1 MIKRQAPT
9 MIIGDTQQGFT
20 LVEIIIGIVV
30 FALSL
35 SVITSLILP
44 TASQSA
50 SQLQQIRAS
59 ELGQSLMNEILSRAY
74 DENSDKAGGLLRCG
88 ESGAPACSGIG
99 RDESNR
105 EDFDDV
111 DDYHNLAQGSIY
123 SRPILNAKG
132 EDISNLYRGFSISVS
147 VNFDSNFDNSGVG
160 NGAKL
165 ITITVTAPTGDEIIF
180 SSYKEN
186 F

>member
-1 MIKRQAPT
+1 MNNPSV
-9 MIIGDTQQGFT
+9 QQGFT

-111 DDYHNLAQGSIY
+111 DDYNGLIESGSSIENAQGNALGSIY
-123 SRPILNAKG
+123 N
-132 EDISNLYRGFSISVS
+132 GFSVTVDVIY
-147 VNFDSNFDNSGVG
+147 DG
-160 NGAKL
+160 NYDGFADTGGAKL
-165 ITITVTAPTGDEIIF
+165 ITITVIAPTKDEIIF

>member
-1 MIKRQAPT
+1 MINRKAPT
-9 MIIGDTQQGFT
+9 AIIQSAQQGFT

-44 TASQSA
+44 TANQSA

-59 ELGQSLMNEILSRAY
+59 ELGQSMMNEILSRAY
-74 DENSDKAGGLLRCG
+74 DENSDKAGGLLRCD
-88 ESGAPACSGIG
+88 EFGAPACIGIG

-111 DDYHNLAQGSIY
+111 DDYNGLEEGAIY
-123 SRPILNAKG
+123 STPILNAKG
-132 EDISNLYRGFSISVS
+132 ENISNQYSGFSVHVS
-147 VNFDSNFDNSGVG
+147 VNFDSNYDGSGTG

-165 ITITVTAPTGDEIIF
+165 ITITVTAPTGDEIVF
-180 SSYKEN
+180 SSYKAN